1 MRCELSTREVHMHVA
16 NDEVLLIFE
25 ACSRRLLYGCLMSL
39 QYYLEVDRLLGILYT
54 FTICVAYLLLFH
66 SSSSSERT
74 LPLSM
79 SLHLSLVLAVSFLAS
94 THPQLNEE
102 VQ

>member
-1 MRCELSTREVHMHVA
+1 MRCELSTREVHMPVA

-54 FTICVAYLLLFH
+54 FTICVAYLLLFY
-66 SSSSSERT
+66 SSSSERT